1 MAQLWGWEYEQV
13 CILPLAF
20 PSWKSRFGSW
30 GSPREPQ
37 DAVGESRPRGPGSG
51 HTAVLPR
58 VCSVSRSPA
67 VCVGRAAWL
76 DTRRLASGMSLGL
89 CHPAQR
95 PPCRPI
101 HPRTWLGFEDGQ
113 RSEWSGCHH

>member
-37 DAVGESRPRGPGSG
+37 DAVGES
-51 HTAVLPR
+51 LP
-58 VCSVSRSPA
+58 
-67 VCVGRAAWL
+67 
-76 DTRRLASGMSLGL
+76 
-89 CHPAQR
+89 
-95 PPCRPI
+95 
-101 HPRTWLGFEDGQ
+101 
-113 RSEWSGCHH
+113 